1 MLTRAA
7 EEDSVLA
14 IFESEKFNGFVTMG
28 VVLTRCFPSMT
39 FFSGGVV
46 LFLKFLGLLSVDK
59 LVRPLS
65 PNSSARPRKT
75 SSLS

>member
-14 IFESEKFNGFVTMG
+14 IFESERFNGFVIMG
-28 VVLTRCFPSMT
+28 VVLTRCFPYMT
-39 FFSGGVV
+39 FFSGGVA
-46 LFLKFLGLLSVDK
+46 LFPNSSSLLSVDT